1 MKKTLVSDYVEES
14 DNYTLIVDFRYYE
27 DTGTWEQPPE
37 EELEIIK
44 VQYISEDTYGNTISV
59 DITDLYY
66 DHIDSDLYNNVLEYA
81 KEQD

>member
-1 MKKTLVSDYVEES
+1 MKKTLVNDYVEER
-14 DNYTLIVDFRYYE
+14 DNYSLIVDFRYYE

>member
-1 MKKTLVSDYVEES
+1 MKKTLVSDYVEER

-37 EELEIIK
+37 EDLEIIK

-66 DHIDSDLYNNVLEYA
+66 DHIDSDLYNSVLKYA

>member
-1 MKKTLVSDYVEES
+1 MKKTLVSDYVEEN
-14 DNYTLIVDFRYYE
+14 DNYTLIVNFRYYE

-37 EELEIIK
+37 EDLEIIK
-44 VQYISEDTYGNTISV
+44 VQYLSEDTYGNTISV

>member
-1 MKKTLVSDYVEES
+1 MKKTLVSDYVEKR

-37 EELEIIK
+37 EDLEIIK
-44 VQYISEDTYGNTISV
+44 VQYISEDIYGNTVSI

-66 DHIDSDLYNNVLEYA
+66 DHIDSDLYNNILEYA